1 MSIERNANNTPP
13 TAVSMGRQS
22 LWNRFGRD
30 LLVGLAFFLP
40 LALLAFVLY
49 GLSTLFIGIGARIYG
64 ILDAVGVEGPVQSVL
79 VLAVLI
85 ALTPIVLTTTGVIL
99 RHRYGERVGDSIDRL
114 LTKVPGVGPIYGSL
128 RRSRRVV
135 LEDGGGFRDVVS
147 LELSEGVD
155 VLAFVVGRQG
165 GADWTPDDE
174 RVTVYVPLSPNPT
187 LSGHLLAVCDDRVTE
202 TSMTVRAAL
211 TVLVTV
217 GTGEPEESEPPLT
230 GLYRE
235 RVDDSDSSDGQ

>member
-1 MSIERNANNTPP
+1 M
-13 TAVSMGRQS
+13 VRQS
-22 LWNRFGRD
+22 LWSRFGRD

-49 GLSTLFIGIGARIYG
+49 GLSTLFIGIGAQIYG
-64 ILDAVGVEGPVQSVL
+64 ALDAVGVEGPVQAAL
-79 VLAVLI
+79 VLAFLVVV
-85 ALTPIVLTTTGVIL
+85 TPVVLTATGILL
-99 RHRYGERVGDSIDRL
+99 RHRYGERVGDTIDRL

-128 RRSRRVV
+128 RRSRRLV
-135 LEDGGGFRDVVS
+135 LEDGGGFQDVVS

-155 VLAFVVGRQG
+155 VLAFVVGRRG
-165 GADWTPDDE
+165 GADWTPDEE

-187 LSGHLLAVCDDRVTE
+187 LGGHLLAVRDERVTE
-202 TSMTVRAAL
+202 TTMSVRAAL

-217 GTGEPEESEPPLT
+217 GTGEPEESDPPLA

-235 RVDDSDSSDGQ
+235 RVEGSDTPDGQ

>member
-1 MSIERNANNTPP
+1 
-13 TAVSMGRQS
+13 MGRQS
-22 LWNRFGRD
+22 LWSRFGRD

-40 LALLAFVLY
+40 LALLVFVLY
-49 GLSTLFIGIGARIYG
+49 GLSRLAIGIGARIDG
-64 ILDAVGVEGPVQSVL
+64 GLAAVGVEGPVQSVL
-79 VLAVLI
+79 VLAVLFVATPI
-85 ALTPIVLTTTGVIL
+85 ALTATGVIL
-99 RHRYGERVGDSIDRL
+99 RHRYGERVGDTVDRL
-114 LTKVPGVGPIYGSL
+114 LTGVPGIGPIYASL

-187 LSGHLLAVCDDRVTE
+187 LGGHLLAVRADQVTE
-202 TSMTVRAAL
+202 TSMNVRAAL

-217 GTGEPEESEPPLT
+217 GTGEPEESEPPLA